1 MNTLSDFR
9 KVANIETLEWELLE
23 EESANQKGNIWW
35 YNLSYDINSGEGSY
49 LYKMDANTKSKAHL
63 HEGPE
68 EFFIL
73 EGDLTDP
80 DGYIYKKGDFVQLS
94 SGSSHSSSSS
104 SGCTA
109 AVTHRGKFKFLDEIE
124 NLNK

>member
-1 MNTLSDFR
+1 MDPNT
-9 KVANIETLEWELLE
+9 
-23 EESANQKGNIWW
+23 ESKP
-35 YNLSYDINSGEGSY
+35 
-49 LYKMDANTKSKAHL
+49 HL

-94 SGSSHSSSSS
+94 AGSYHYSKTI

-109 AVTHRGKFKFLDEIE
+109 VVTHRGKYIFT
-124 NLNK
+124 